1 MNIEEFGKLN
11 LTRLDGKISADKR
24 LTWESI
30 YASYRSESLLTGK
43 TVGVD
48 SVKLS
53 GDKNT
58 HCLTVIDNTIKIL
71 IPFSEVWYDKEDCP
85 PDYVIR
91 TISGAEI
98 DYVITDIDRLGNCC
112 IASRRKALKIRR
124 RSFMKKEFI
133 PGKRTECD
141 IIAVGRSKVMCCCHG
156 FQRTGRTIPTSPV
169 RRVFTV

>member
-30 YASYRSESLLTGK
+30 YASCRSESLLTGK
-43 TVGVD
+43 IVGVD

-71 IPFSEVWYDKEDCP
+71 IPFSEVWYDKKLI
-85 PDYVIR
+85 YGRI
-91 TISGAEI
+91 
-98 DYVITDIDRLGNCC
+98 L
-112 IASRRKALKIRR
+112 SRW
-124 RSFMKKEFI
+124 
-133 PGKRTECD
+133 
-141 IIAVGRSKVMCCCHG
+141 
-156 FQRTGRTIPTSPV
+156 
-169 RRVFTV
+169 